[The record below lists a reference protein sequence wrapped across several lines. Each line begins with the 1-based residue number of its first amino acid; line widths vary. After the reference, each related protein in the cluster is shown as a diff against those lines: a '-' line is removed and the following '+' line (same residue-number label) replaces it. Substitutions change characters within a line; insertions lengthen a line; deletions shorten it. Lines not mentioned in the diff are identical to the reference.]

1 MLAIFE
7 CRQHGLNICDRNIW
21 LRPVY
26 EYNIE
31 DIVWSF
37 DLFIERR
44 KIADAGVAN
53 KLFDVKCDVDFSLK
67 EELK

>member
-1 MLAIFE
+1 MSPQRNDCIAPFSY
-7 CRQHGLNICDRNIW
+7 NIYANIW
-21 LRPVY
+21 PRPVY

-37 DLFIERR
+37 DLCIERC

-53 KLFDVKCDVDFSLK
+53 KLFDVKC
-67 EELK
+67 